1 MHNPIFSKKVY
12 AISYFFI
19 WILVSMI
26 QMSLFLVFYEVSF
39 FHALTDNTIFF
50 LIHSLTGIFLW
61 YPIRF
66 NLPGRQGTFSGIAGI
81 IVAGI
86 ITISIWYFV
95 TTGILGFLFGSEVTY
110 RQFLDDSRPYRL
122 MSDVLVYIAL
132 IFGYTFIQYNLDLA
146 GRIENESRLRG
157 ILKETELNM
166 LKAQIN
172 PHFLFNA
179 LNSLSLL
186 SVKDPARAR
195 DMIIKLS
202 DFLRYSLRFGKNEF
216 TLLREELE
224 NMEKYLEIEKVRFG
238 EKLIFDLEVGDD
250 LLSTPVPS
258 MILQPLLENAVKH
271 GVYES
276 TEPIHI
282 ILKAERKDGFLMIG
296 ITNEY
301 DPSGVPARGTGI
313 GLKNTRERLKLIYGS
328 EELLKFTAENS
339 VFSIRVLI
347 PIVN

>member
-19 WILVSMI
+19 WVLVSMI
-26 QMSLFLVFYEVSF
+26 QMTLFMVFYEINF
-39 FHALTDNTIFF
+39 FQALTDNAIFF
-50 LIHSLTGIFLW
+50 LIHSVTGIFLW

-66 NLPGRQGTFSGIAGI
+66 NIPGRQGTFSAVSGI

-95 TTGILGFLFGSEVTY
+95 TAGILGALFGSDVQY
-110 RQFLDDSRPYRL
+110 REFLDDSRPYRL

-132 IFGYTFIQYNLDLA
+132 IFGYTFIQYNIDLT

-202 DFLRYSLRFGKNEF
+202 DFLRYSLRIGKNEF
-216 TLLREELE
+216 TFLREELE
-224 NMEKYLEIEKVRFG
+224 NMAKYLEIEKVRFG
-238 EKLIFDLEVGDD
+238 EKLIFDLEVNDE
-250 LLSTPVPS
+250 LLNTPVPS

-276 TEPIHI
+276 TDPIHI
-282 ILKAERKDGFLMIG
+282 RLSAEKANGFLRIG
-296 ITNEY
+296 ISNEY
-301 DPSGVPARGTGI
+301 DPSGVPVRGAGI

-328 EELLKFTAENS
+328 EDLLEFKGENNIFI
-339 VFSIRVLI
+339 VRVMI
-347 PIVN
+347 PYT